1 MEDRDPVRGLLRR
14 VAIEVVVEDG
24 FDRAV
29 GAGADVERPA
39 GGGLEPRGAERL
51 GQTDDAET
59 GAEALLGARSSRIRP
74 HSAAVAGPI
83 VAASL
88 RMRSMV
94 QPA

>member
-1 MEDRDPVRGLLRR
+1 VHRAYVDRPRGGSVDPLV
-14 VAIEVVVEDG
+14 
-24 FDRAV
+24 AV
-29 GAGADVERPA
+29 GSG
-39 GGGLEPRGAERL
+39 EPN
-51 GQTDDAET
+51 DAET

-88 RMRSMV
+88 RMRSMG